1 MNKREMDWLPQN
13 KRERGEEKKKIIF
26 EWICLFHYSN
36 QSILM
41 ELLGLKHPN
50 NSTYFKKLDDA
61 GLLQRLT
68 LPTLRNQV
76 FLLSRNSLSL
86 LTGYQYSGQY
96 STDPRRVSASL
107 ARHNLAVQR
116 AIITRRHLWTEVIPE
131 RLLKERG
138 KKVPDAI
145 LIKDGIKTALEIEL
159 TLKTKNKIYLAFTDH
174 ARAYRDGIYKH
185 VVYVFDD
192 VRMRDTYQ
200 AIFDE
205 ESWPVFRFNQA
216 KKRYVEDTEKFNP
229 KLLPGFRESV
239 RFEVE
244 KLLHD

>member
-1 MNKREMDWLPQN
+1 MDKRIIDWVPQN

-26 EWICLFHYSN
+26 EWICIFQYSN
-36 QSILM
+36 QAILM

-50 NSTYFKKLDDA
+50 NSAYFKKLDDSE
-61 GLLQRLT
+61 LLQRLT
-68 LPTLRNQV
+68 LPTLRNQI
-76 FLLSRNSLSL
+76 FMLSRNSLSL
-86 LTGYQYSGQY
+86 LTGFEYAGQY

-116 AIITRRHLWTEVIPE
+116 SILSRRALWDSVIPE

-145 LIKDGIKTALEIEL
+145 LIKDNIKTALEIEL

-174 ARAYRDGIYKH
+174 ARAYRDGLYNKVI
-185 VVYVFDD
+185 YVFDNQR
-192 VRMRDTYQ
+192 VRDTYQ
-200 AIFDE
+200 AVFDE
-205 ESWPVFRFNQA
+205 EAWPVFRFSQA
-216 KKRYVEDTEKFNP
+216 KKRYVEDAEKFNP
-229 KLLPGFRESV
+229 KLLPGFKESV
-239 RFEVE
+239 SFEVE